1 MNPRQAFAVLLAAA
15 LAIAPAVARDSV
27 LHLPISSV
35 LDPSYSQGK
44 LDAGVAL
51 YFAGQKTP
59 AIAARLG
66 DGVSNR
72 KTNSVGKSDEES
84 CRWAMLSA
92 TMALQQEAKSRGA
105 NAVVGIVSYFRKN
118 EFRSATE
125 FECHAGGLMTG
136 VALKGEYVRVGKR

>member
-1 MNPRQAFAVLLAAA
+1 MNKRSFLVLLVGLLVAA
-15 LAIAPAVARDSV
+15 PTPARDDV
-27 LHLPISSV
+27 LRLPISSV
-35 LDPSYSQGK
+35 LDKSYSQGK

-72 KTNSVGKSDEES
+72 KTNSVGKSDEEA

-105 NAVVGIVSYFRKN
+105 NAVVGIMSYFRKN

-136 VALKGEYVRVGKR
+136 VALKGEYVRIGKR

>member
-1 MNPRQAFAVLLAAA
+1 MGRRRLVLLAAA
-15 LAIAPAVARDSV
+15 LMAAPALSRDTV
-27 LHLPISSV
+27 LHLPVASV
-35 LDPSYSQGK
+35 ADKAYSQGK
-44 LDAGVAL
+44 LDPAIAL

-72 KTNSVGKSDEES
+72 KTSSVGKGDEEA

-92 TMALQQEAKSRGA
+92 MMALQQDAKSHGA
-105 NAVVGIVSYFRKN
+105 NAVVGIVSYYKKN

-136 VALKGEYVRVGKR
+136 VALKGEYVRLGKR

>member
-1 MNPRQAFAVLLAAA
+1 MKRTLILLAAA
-15 LAIAPAVARDSV
+15 LAVLPLQARDTV
-27 LHLPISSV
+27 LHLPV
-35 LDPSYSQGK
+35 VDVTDKSYAQGK

-66 DGVSNR
+66 EGVSNR
-72 KTNSVGKSDEES
+72 KTNSVGKSDNEA

-92 TMALQQEAKSRGA
+92 LMALQQDAKSQGA
-105 NAVVGIVSYFRKN
+105 NAVIGIVSYFKKN

-125 FECHAGGLMTG
+125 YECHAGGVMTG
-136 VALKGEYVRVGKR
+136 VALKGEYVRIGKR

>member
-1 MNPRQAFAVLLAAA
+1 MKRTLIFLAAS
-15 LAIAPAVARDSV
+15 LAVIPLQARDSV

-35 LDPSYSQGK
+35 LDRSYSQGK
-44 LDAGVAL
+44 LDAGIAL

-136 VALKGEYVRVGKR
+136 VALKGEYVRIGKR